1 MLLKPLF
8 IFSYFEFNCWF
19 SHKMLLKQV
28 KYISKFSYSPMMF
41 IATFEYMKLSNILCQ
56 NSKKVIHNAPRI
68 IGDPAPCPAPSPLF
82 NLPNFF
88 HPFIYQLCP
97 SIETYL
103 TYWRHF
109 LSPFLNK
116 PHCNYALI
124 NRLMHQRI
132 LNRFP

>member
-1 MLLKPLF
+1 MSHFKEGIWKDHASIESLISFHFLNVYMLLKPLF

-28 KYISKFSYSPMMF
+28 KHISKFSCSPMMF
-41 IATFEYMKLSNILCQ
+41 IATFEYMKLSNFLCQ
-56 NSKKVIHNAPRI
+56 NPNKVIHNAPRI
-68 IGDPAPCPAPSPLF
+68 IGDPSPCPPLLF

-103 TYWRHF
+103 TY
-109 LSPFLNK
+109 
-116 PHCNYALI
+116 
-124 NRLMHQRI
+124 
-132 LNRFP
+132 